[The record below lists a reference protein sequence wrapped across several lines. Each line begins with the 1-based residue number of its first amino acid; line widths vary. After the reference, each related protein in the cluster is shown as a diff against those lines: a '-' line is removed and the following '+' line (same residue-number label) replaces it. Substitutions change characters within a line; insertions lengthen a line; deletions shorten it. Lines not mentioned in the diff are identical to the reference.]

1 VRPARP
7 AHRPMLDR
15 MKRFL
20 RFTFER
26 ESHWMLVLYVLL
38 PLLAILFSIV
48 IPALR
53 RRWFG

>member
-1 VRPARP
+1 MRD
-7 AHRPMLDR
+7 LI
-15 MKRFL
+15 KRFL
-20 RFTFER
+20 PFTFER
-26 ESHWMLVLYVLL
+26 ESHWMLALYVLL